1 MDTARR
7 LFGGDPHWEELRTL
21 IDRAETLAGNTA
33 PDEENIRALGE
44 GWVAEEALAIA
55 VYCALRY
62 PGDFSKGVTAA
73 VNHSG
78 DSDSTGAVTG
88 NILGAWLGCGA
99 IEDKWKRGL
108 ELRDVILEIAD
119 DLCYGCPLEEY
130 HEDRDPKWL
139 RKYVEGKHH
148 A

>member
-1 MDTARR
+1 MDTAER
-7 LFGGDPHWEELRTL
+7 LFGGDPHWGGLRAL
-21 IDRAETLAGNTA
+21 IDKAEELAGNAA

-44 GWVAEEALAIA
+44 GWVAEETLAISI
-55 VYCALRY
+55 YCALRY
-62 PGDFSKGVTAA
+62 PGNFSKGVTAT

-99 IEDKWKRGL
+99 IEKKWKRDL
-108 ELRDVILEIAD
+108 ELRNIIFEMAD
-119 DLCYGCPLEEY
+119 DLSSGCPLSSQ
-130 HEDRDPKWL
+130 HRGKDL
-139 RKYVEGKHH
+139 RWTKKYVEGKYD